1 MVQLKA
7 AGDEGFGVYIACRT
21 PDALARFVA
30 SSVSRRLSEILE
42 SVFSKLSG
50 EQIVIVQLG
59 WVDDY
64 RRCAEHFID
73 ANAVGMYIMLHIIY
87 LYLNQGRS
95 DGGGVYRYIYPL
107 KKISLP

>member
-73 ANAVGMYIMLHIIY
+73 ANAVGM
-87 LYLNQGRS
+87 
-95 DGGGVYRYIYPL
+95 
-107 KKISLP
+107 